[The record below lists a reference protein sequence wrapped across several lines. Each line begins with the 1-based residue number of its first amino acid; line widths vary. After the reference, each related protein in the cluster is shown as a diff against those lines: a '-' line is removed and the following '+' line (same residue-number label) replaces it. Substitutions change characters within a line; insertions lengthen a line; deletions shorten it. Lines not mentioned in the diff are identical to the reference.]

1 MIKSWSSV
9 QQNVEVIIGSSV
21 PSLDAWAWVRI
32 PCHHQSPRLV
42 DLSASVWSFFLRK
55 AKYCCTWFISYFTLA
70 TSTKLHTSVM
80 VFKCSKCTRG
90 KSISEP
96 HSTDFVIGK
105 FCPFANQLANR
116 RIQWIPGPT
125 CAVNAYKY
133 LIRRSVMRQKPGVN
147 W

>member
-55 AKYCCTWFISYFTLA
+55 AKYCCTWFISYFTLT

-105 FCPFANQLANR
+105 FTHLPINS
-116 RIQWIPGPT
+116 RIAEFSEFRVLRVQSM
-125 CAVNAYKY
+125 
-133 LIRRSVMRQKPGVN
+133 LIST
-147 W
+147 